1 LLVPFPSEC
10 RDRKVEI
17 PRPLGRNGGTKCLGS
32 QAFPFG
38 KAACPGVLI
47 PFILVLMIC
56 LFVGSLSFA
65 ERPVMRISVENTD
78 AHVQTIA
85 VRRFAELVDQRLGD
99 RLEVQCYSSASLFR
113 DSEIVKAL
121 ARGRVEMGVPGTWQI
136 DPFVPEVGVF
146 QLPAFYGTRPEV
158 VYQFLEGEVGRDLKA
173 LIEEELFVVIPG
185 SWMDLG
191 FTHLFSTEK
200 PIRTYKDIEEMRI
213 RVAGGYVN
221 EARIA
226 RMGGIP
232 VIIPWPD
239 LPSRLE
245 QKQVF
250 GLLTSYETIRSA
262 ALWEKG
268 IRYAFEDRQYF
279 AQYIPMIA
287 DHFWDNLS
295 PEMQSVLTECWETA
309 ASEQRTAAAEAQKSA
324 REELIR
330 QGVLITVPEPEEV
343 LTMKQKL
350 LEQQDTIA
358 ETLGIPQ
365 DLVNA
370 LEEFMRAADAPD
382 NQ

>member
-1 LLVPFPSEC
+1 MVKESREGAGITERMKKFFSIFM
-10 RDRKVEI
+10 V
-17 PRPLGRNGGTKCLGS
+17 
-32 QAFPFG
+32 
-38 KAACPGVLI
+38 
-47 PFILVLMIC
+47 C
-56 LFVGSLSFA
+56 LFVSTLTYA

-99 RLEVQCYSSASLFR
+99 RIDVQFYSSASLFR

-136 DPFVPEVGVF
+136 DPFVPEAGVF
-146 QLPAFYGTRPEV
+146 LLPSFYGTRPEV
-158 VYQFLEGEVGRDLKA
+158 VYQFLAGEAGRDLQT
-173 LIEEELFVVIPG
+173 LIEQELFVVIPG

-191 FTHLFSTEK
+191 FIQLFSTEK
-200 PIRTYKDIEEMRI
+200 PIRTYQDMVGMRI
-213 RVAGGYVN
+213 RAAGGYVN

-245 QKQVF
+245 QKQVS

-279 AQYIPMIA
+279 AQYIPMIS
-287 DHFWDNLS
+287 DHFWNNLS
-295 PEMQSVLTECWETA
+295 IDMQSVLTECWETA
-309 ASEQRTAAAEAQKSA
+309 AGEQRAAAAEAQKNA
-324 REELIR
+324 RKELIR

-343 LTMKQKL
+343 LKMRQKL
-350 LEQQDTIA
+350 LEQQDAIA
-358 ETLGIPQ
+358 QTLGIPQ
-365 DLVNA
+365 GLVNA
-370 LEEFMRAADAPD
+370 LEEFMRDIDAADS
-382 NQ
+382 Q

>member
-1 LLVPFPSEC
+1 MVKELREGAGVTE
-10 RDRKVEI
+10 RMKKVI
-17 PRPLGRNGGTKCLGS
+17 S
-32 QAFPFG
+32 
-38 KAACPGVLI
+38 
-47 PFILVLMIC
+47 VLMVC
-56 LFVGSLSFA
+56 LFVSSLSFA
-65 ERPVMRISVENTD
+65 DRPVMRISVENTD

-85 VRRFAELVDQRLGD
+85 VRRFAELVAQRLGD
-99 RLEVQCYSSASLFR
+99 RLEVRFYSSASLFR

-146 QLPAFYGTRPEV
+146 QLPSFYGTRPEL
-158 VYQFLEGEVGRDLKA
+158 VYQFLADKTGQDLQA

-191 FTHLFSTEK
+191 FVHLFSTKK
-200 PIRTYKDIEEMRI
+200 PIRTYQDIEGMRI
-213 RVAGGYVN
+213 RAAGGYVN

-245 QKQVF
+245 QNQVS
-250 GLLTSYETIRSA
+250 GLLTSYESIRSA

-279 AQYIPMIA
+279 AQYIPMIS
-287 DHFWDNLS
+287 DHFWNNLS
-295 PEMQSVLTECWETA
+295 PDMQSVLAECWETA
-309 ASEQRTAAAEAQKSA
+309 AGEQRTAAAEAQKSA

-330 QGVLITVPEPEEV
+330 EGVLITVPEPEEV

-370 LEEFMRAADAPD
+370 LEEFMRVADAPV
-382 NQ
+382 N